1 MGCAQTAVRRGFH
14 HDSEQ
19 FFRMQRA
26 AGGPLGYE
34 GPGNPLASWAM
45 SVDVLSSSVMGT
57 GWARVEPASI
67 ATLSSRRR
75 LDEGESDAVVVEFI
89 VLTGADENDMPHPG
103 GSKTPNRAL
112 TRTTRHIPEAVKRP
126 NGR

>member
-34 GPGNPLASWAM
+34 GPGNPLQ
-45 SVDVLSSSVMGT
+45 VGRCPLTFCHHLVMGT

-67 ATLSSRRR
+67 AQGKPRKGGPAFMVQGPQARHGGPV
-75 LDEGESDAVVVEFI
+75 DIEGWR
-89 VLTGADENDMPHPG
+89 N
-103 GSKTPNRAL
+103 SKGEP
-112 TRTTRHIPEAVKRP
+112 
-126 NGR
+126 

>member
-67 ATLSSRRR
+67 AQGKPRKGEPAFMVQGPQARHGGPVAI
-75 LDEGESDAVVVEFI
+75 EGWR
-89 VLTGADENDMPHPG
+89 N
-103 GSKTPNRAL
+103 SKGEP
-112 TRTTRHIPEAVKRP
+112 
-126 NGR
+126 